1 MAFITIWRSGALECM
16 LVLNG
21 EVVLLRLSDGIS
33 VLKEMKVTS
42 TEEAMRTAEIWEAEA
57 RRSAQAVPLVA
68 LVTPPR
74 GIAPPSGVLRSSLS
88 SAS

>member
-1 MAFITIWRSGALECM
+1 MAFITIWRSGVLECM

-57 RRSAQAVPLVA
+57 RRAAQAVPLVA
-68 LVTPPR
+68 LVAPPR
-74 GIAPPSGVLRSSLS
+74 AIPPKSVALR
-88 SAS
+88 AR